1 MWDVH
6 MHCRYSADSTA
17 EPKDMVE
24 AAMKQGLDGICFT
37 DHEDLDYPKM
47 PDEPDYL
54 VDFASYFPEMDAL
67 REKYEGK
74 IEIRRG
80 VEVGLQ
86 SQVAAQNKQIVEN
99 YPFDFVIGSV
109 HVINGKDP
117 YYPSFFES
125 RSEIESF
132 EEYFRCTLENIHV
145 FSDFDVLGHIGYL
158 VRYAPHQKEYY
169 DPANYQ
175 DMLDEILKY
184 LVERGKGIE
193 CNTSGY
199 AFHLGSPIPGEK
211 ILRRYKELGGEIL
224 TIGAD
229 AHVPENVGGGFKETR
244 ELLLECGFHY
254 YTVFSGRKAQFLP
267 L

>member
-80 VEVGLQ
+80 VEVGLHVPL
-86 SQVAAQNKQIVEN
+86 SVCERLMLTSKSISYEKGIVV
-99 YPFDFVIGSV
+99 F
-109 HVINGKDP
+109 
-117 YYPSFFES
+117 
-125 RSEIESF
+125 
-132 EEYFRCTLENIHV
+132 CTLCIHV
-145 FSDFDVLGHIGYL
+145 GAL
-158 VRYAPHQKEYY
+158 RPEYA
-169 DPANYQ
+169 
-175 DMLDEILKY
+175 
-184 LVERGKGIE
+184 
-193 CNTSGY
+193 
-199 AFHLGSPIPGEK
+199 
-211 ILRRYKELGGEIL
+211 
-224 TIGAD
+224 
-229 AHVPENVGGGFKETR
+229 
-244 ELLLECGFHY
+244 
-254 YTVFSGRKAQFLP
+254 
-267 L
+267 